1 MLPVNGVDTYLGGIM
16 RWLLGCTIGFALLLW
31 GAVELGS
38 AMAKADKAGQ
48 QEKEEC
54 IVLKYQ
60 KDAEKFLDK
69 DCQRYIRYKQDN

>member
-1 MLPVNGVDTYLGGIM
+1 MKWVLAWAVGVAV
-16 RWLLGCTIGFALLLW
+16 FLW
-31 GAVELGS
+31 VAVQLGS

-60 KDAEKFLDK
+60 KDAEKFLDR
-69 DCQRYIRYKQDN
+69 DCQRYVRYKQDNK